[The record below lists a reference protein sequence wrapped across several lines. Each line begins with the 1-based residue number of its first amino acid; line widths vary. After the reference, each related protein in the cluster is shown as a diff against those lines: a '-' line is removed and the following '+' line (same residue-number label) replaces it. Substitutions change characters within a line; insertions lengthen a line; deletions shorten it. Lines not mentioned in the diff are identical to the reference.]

1 MSKSEEAR
9 GNGENTIR
17 GVFSTQKVM
26 KVGTG
31 TTTRKTIQQTYYYAE
46 ELPSGEIEL
55 QLLSQN
61 YTPSG
66 TKETVTKDELL
77 QKYSP
82 EPELYQQ
89 TVFPKMKELT
99 KTLARADRHRKKGET
114 FSAEMFYNDALNVDD
129 QNVRANFGIGMCY
142 LQRGE
147 SAKADDILKRIVT
160 LDAAFQEEHKH
171 MFNEF
176 GINLRKNKM
185 CQQAVE
191 YYERAAEFTKDDENL
206 QYNIAR
212 AYFDMGRFQDAKTHC
227 EKALTINP
235 DLDEA
240 KKLIELMIGKNL
252 LND

>member
-1 MSKSEEAR
+1 
-9 GNGENTIR
+9 
-17 GVFSTQKVM
+17 
-26 KVGTG
+26 
-31 TTTRKTIQQTYYYAE
+31 
-46 ELPSGEIEL
+46 
-55 QLLSQN
+55 
-61 YTPSG
+61 
-66 TKETVTKDELL
+66 
-77 QKYSP
+77 
-82 EPELYQQ
+82 
-89 TVFPKMKELT
+89 
-99 KTLARADRHRKKGET
+99 
-114 FSAEMFYNDALNVDD
+114 MFYNDALNVDD

-147 SAKADDILKRIVT
+147 SAKADDILKRIVQ

-191 YYERAAEFTKDDENL
+191 YYERAAEFTRDDENL

-212 AYFDMGRFQDAKTHC
+212 AYFDMGRFNDAKIHC

-240 KKLIELMIGKNL
+240 KKLIELMLSKKL
-252 LND
+252 LGG

>member
-1 MSKSEEAR
+1 MSNSTEKPA
-9 GNGENTIR
+9 NGDNKIR
-17 GVFSTQKVM
+17 GVFSSQKVM

-31 TTTRKTIQQTYYYAE
+31 TTTRKTVQQTFHYAE
-46 ELPSGEIEL
+46 ELPNGDIEL
-55 QLLSQN
+55 QLLNANHMPAGS
-61 YTPSG
+61 
-66 TKETVTKDELL
+66 KETVTKDELL

-82 EPELYQQ
+82 EPELYQT
-89 TVFPKMKELT
+89 TVYPKMKEVG
-99 KTLARADRHRKKGET
+99 KTLARADRHRKRGET
-114 FSAEMFYNDALNVDD
+114 FSAEMCYNDALKVDD

-147 SAKADDILKRIVT
+147 SAKADDILKRIVK
-160 LDAAFQEEHKH
+160 LDAAFEEEHKH

-185 CQQAVE
+185 AEQAVE
-191 YYERAAEFTKDDENL
+191 YYKRAAEFTKNDENL

-212 AYFDMGRFQDAKTHC
+212 AYFDQGRFADAKTYC

-240 KKLIELMIGKNL
+240 KKMIELMLSKKL
-252 LND
+252 LDN